1 MAGSLTDAQ
10 VARYHRDGFLFP
22 LEVFGARETTA
33 CREEFEAL
41 ERRYPAGSL
50 PHDLGQYLRVNTQLV
65 VPQAARIA
73 LNTAVLDIV
82 ESILGPDLLVWSAEL
97 FIKEPGTPK
106 IVSWHQ
112 DQLFIKEPG
121 TPKIVSWHQDL
132 TYWGLGET
140 DEELTAWIAL
150 SPASEASG
158 CMRFLPGSHKQLI
171 VAHRDTFAADNLLSR
186 GQEIAVEVDEAETV
200 LAALEPGQMSLHHG
214 RMFHASG
221 PNLSGDRRIGLA
233 IRYVTPGVR
242 QTVGA
247 RDYAM
252 LARGVDRGRN
262 WIHVAPPHELFG
274 AAHLALYDRVL
285 ADQSVA
291 LAEGAEQTVGLYDL
305 ARTVTNA

>member
-10 VARYHRDGFLFP
+10 VARYHEDGFLFP
-22 LEVFGARETTA
+22 LEVFGAHETGA
-33 CREEFEAL
+33 YREEFEAL

-50 PHDLGQYLRVNTQLV
+50 PHDLGQYLRVNMQLV

-73 LNTAVLDIV
+73 LNPAVLDIV
-82 ESILGPDLLVWSAEL
+82 ESILGPDLLVWSAE
-97 FIKEPGTPK
+97 
-106 IVSWHQ
+106 
-112 DQLFIKEPG
+112 LFIKEPG